1 MVAWCYWNKRA
12 ACSII
17 EKIHKVVFLNE
28 REPKYDREQN
38 NGNEYI
44 GNVNPTK
51 TYFFQI
57 IPPCPKLLLSI
68 VRARKK
74 LRIYRL
80 QQPRNWQ
87 ILILWKTIKNP
98 FGNLMLLPKEQLRK
112 GSSLLT
118 DVTGGHHNHKGAFET
133 TVWSCRTDR
142 GSVRF
147 GGDLPDLRQEYQD
160 EYSSEC
166 VLYCLRRMQCLSNQ
180 SGIL

>member
-1 MVAWCYWNKRA
+1 MSKTTAKHCASKEKASDIQIA
-12 ACSII
+12 A
-17 EKIHKVVFLNE
+17 
-28 REPKYDREQN
+28 
-38 NGNEYI
+38 
-44 GNVNPTK
+44 
-51 TYFFQI
+51 
-57 IPPCPKLLLSI
+57 
-68 VRARKK
+68 AKK
-74 LRIYRL
+74 LVDYNSL
-80 QQPRNWQ
+80 ENN
-87 ILILWKTIKNP
+87 KNP

-166 VLYCLRRMQCLSNQ
+166 VLYCLRRMQCLSN
-180 SGIL
+180 